1 MKRARRNLVLVSA
14 AILLVYPAFVG
25 MLWVTGDAIS
35 QASTRTTWLLR
46 THSLFNRPQAVLKWL
61 GTYHGEA
68 PGSEVMGL
76 FVEWSIAHP
85 SKAEELLATVPEDS
99 VDMLSSRMAWSAI
112 DRGLKREY
120 LTLFSESSSR
130 LARLAAQKVRQYENA
145 RSASA
150 T

>member
-1 MKRARRNLVLVSA
+1 
-14 AILLVYPAFVG
+14 
-25 MLWVTGDAIS
+25 
-35 QASTRTTWLLR
+35 
-46 THSLFNRPQAVLKWL
+46 
-61 GTYHGEA
+61 
-68 PGSEVMGL
+68 MGL

-99 VDMLSSRMAWSAI
+99 VDILSSRMAWSAI

-120 LTLFSESSSR
+120 LTLFSESSSP
-130 LARLAAQKVRQYENA
+130 LARLAALKVRQYENA